1 MLYGLASFF
10 CNKMIEHALYISEC
24 WTSDLLHTIF
34 TDVSDES
41 YMENND
47 TKNANGLLILY
58 TLRIFGFK
66 KYL

>member
-1 MLYGLASFF
+1 
-10 CNKMIEHALYISEC
+10 MIEHALYISEC

-41 YMENND
+41 YMENKD
-47 TKNANGLLILY
+47 TKNVNGLHDILILY